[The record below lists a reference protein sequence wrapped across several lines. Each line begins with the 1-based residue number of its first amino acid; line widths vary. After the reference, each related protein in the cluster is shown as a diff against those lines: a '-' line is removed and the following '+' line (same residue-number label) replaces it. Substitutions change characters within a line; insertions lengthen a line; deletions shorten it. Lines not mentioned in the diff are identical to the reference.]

1 MNAQHITRI
10 ISALRSRRRQAGF
23 SLVEG
28 MVSVAVITVI
38 AGVVIPAV
46 YNEFEKAKLESC
58 KAELNGMRAVA
69 FDLGNGRYIPT
80 PDEFWGE
87 GYPNA
92 EPGEYY
98 YVVDSQDHN
107 KGHGNDLDNCDEDNP
122 GKSIDGRDCW
132 DLKFVVFC
140 AHNHGS
146 HAKYCYATD
155 SQPPTAVLPGE
166 NDPFNFKAQKDLNQG
181 SDSKPEGKEPKTKKP
196 KK

>member
-46 YNEFEKAKLESC
+46 YNEFEKAKLASC
-58 KAELNGMRAVA
+58 MSELNGMRAVA

-87 GYPNA
+87 GYPDA
-92 EPGEYY
+92 APGEYY
-98 YVVDSQDHN
+98 YLVDNQDHN